1 MTHICDGTNDI
12 DELSELI
19 LLEGLTLEQAKKHIL
34 KRMEKERLEHLN
46 NLILT
51 KLGVQKIMKPYKL
64 RLSIFQINILKWAL
78 KEMLTS
84 SKLRKEDAETYRE
97 IKELINRIEQ
107 L

>member
-1 MTHICDGTNDI
+1 
-12 DELSELI
+12 
-19 LLEGLTLEQAKKHIL
+19 
-34 KRMEKERLEHLN
+34 
-46 NLILT
+46 
-51 KLGVQKIMKPYKL
+51 MKPYKL

-84 SKLRKEDAETYRE
+84 TKLRRDDVETHRE

>member
-1 MTHICDGTNDI
+1 
-12 DELSELI
+12 
-19 LLEGLTLEQAKKHIL
+19 
-34 KRMEKERLEHLN
+34 
-46 NLILT
+46 
-51 KLGVQKIMKPYKL
+51 MKPFHLKL
-64 RLSIFQINILKWAL
+64 NKFECNILNWAL